1 MATSRAPR
9 ESKRGGGWVTRS
21 RARVWARAA
30 GGRRALVARAASA
43 RGMLA
48 AGRAQGAR
56 RTAHEAQG
64 AADARAPRPDTQTL
78 TLLAGSR
85 TLTLC
90 DGRETPWKAD
100 AAEDCE
106 ERDGGRDGF
115 VNERAVARAARDA
128 RGARAT
134 STPRRRS
141 NPARRSGNIAP
152 REPTRCAFIQD
163 KPAERWP
170 VTHLLGANAPLR
182 RGDRHHDARSA
193 KSGHYI

>member
-1 MATSRAPR
+1 M
-9 ESKRGGGWVTRS
+9 E
-21 RARVWARAA
+21 
-30 GGRRALVARAASA
+30 
-43 RGMLA
+43 
-48 AGRAQGAR
+48 
-56 RTAHEAQG
+56 
-64 AADARAPRPDTQTL
+64 
-78 TLLAGSR
+78 
-85 TLTLC
+85 
-90 DGRETPWKAD
+90 DG
-100 AAEDCE
+100 
-106 ERDGGRDGF
+106 DGF

-170 VTHLLGANAPLR
+170 ATHLLGANAPLR
-182 RGDRHHDARSA
+182 RSDRHHDARSA